1 MKRLAR
7 ILGIIVAVFAVIILA
22 LQLTLNSAW
31 MRKKVDSIAANAL
44 ENGQL
49 RYSRLHFKTFPNIV
63 AEADSLSITYPHE
76 LFSEFD
82 RVGVRGPLL
91 AEGRGAVEDTLLA
104 ADRFSVAVNPWRLL
118 LGRIR
123 MKRLH
128 LDHPQLYYHAYTPGH
143 SNLDIFKKGE
153 EKQEDTLKKGTGLP
167 WISLADVRIGEKPK
181 VVYTSQA
188 DTVHARVAFD
198 ELALRGDFRLKKN
211 VLASKLRGA
220 HLNLDSLRLSGRLPA
235 DTLAVAVDALTLDNP
250 RTNLLDLGLSG
261 EALYFSPSLG
271 SLQVPAELDTRVGFK
286 NHHSHFDVDLDHL
299 KGRVAYVPLR
309 AEGLFSKYD
318 DHSYVKGSAGIDSC
332 RLADVLENYA
342 RKLVPAAKDIRS
354 DALLNLAV
362 GADGNIS
369 SAELPEVDVAVDIP
383 SGHISWL
390 PKQIRA
396 LVDLGAKAHLS
407 KSKNLTADV
416 ERCHLRSNGI
426 KLDLDGDGRDLI
438 GRDPAVAARLGGFVI
453 LDSIARYL
461 PKNLDIRG
469 SGKLDLNAD
478 VNAHLNELEDYIFNK
493 TRIACRLTS
502 DRLSVQMPSQNIT
515 AMLRR
520 PDILLSS
527 AESSLKL
534 AADMDSLAFGLSD
547 SFRAGVRGMVN
558 RVDVKKV
565 ENAGKMVPYLSFST
579 TDDYLKLYA
588 GENKIEAENALV
600 SLEAMQR
607 VRRPRPR
614 MKRFLDSLQRV
625 YPGVPRDSLFVKF
638 RASRPVDDFAAKDLK
653 VSLDSSVVALLNRW
667 HPGGLVSLENASLVS
682 PSLPLRTTVNSMDLA
697 LDDDDAQLASFNVD
711 CGTSDIDVTGS
722 LGGFRRFI
730 RNRGPLK
737 FNFKVKS
744 NRLNA
749 NEILVAMQQ
758 GKSNEGVDVESADF
772 VVDSL
777 ANAKFD
783 PTEGEMRAIVV
794 PKNLRG
800 SIKLQADRVDYSS
813 LEIRP
818 ATAEINIQ
826 DRILQ
831 VKDVDVQSNVGRILL
846 NAFYASKSKS
856 DISAGID
863 MQLMNMPA
871 YDIIHMLPTVDAM
884 MPALKSFQGNL
895 ACDVSVTTQLDTNM
909 NVLTPTMNGLVRIAG
924 EDLFI
929 KNAGSLRKVTR
940 LLMFEDKNI
949 GHIEDLYV
957 DAVIGDNKVEV
968 YPFVL
973 GVDKYKVALA
983 GTQGFNGSMKY
994 NISILE
1000 SFLPFR
1006 FGINIFGNLD
1016 KWRFSLG
1023 RNKYRGGRVPSFTA
1037 DLDTMQVNLLD
1048 VIRNVYDRGVQSA
1061 MDQMARENKRLEK
1074 AKMLNS
1080 YTGAPSEEFL
1090 NKEEFQQVD
1099 SLLFSM
1105 QVDEENQ
1112 EVEAA
1117 LNAAADEALAAL
1129 TAQQAAWLEEH
1140 PWAGAAETRAEQ
1152 RKAERERKKAEKER
1166 AAAERERAAAEAAA
1180 TANVKDLLEEY
1191 KE

>member
-1 MKRLAR
+1 MKRLAK
-7 ILGIIVAVFAVIILA
+7 ILGIIIAVFAVIILA
-22 LQLTLNSAW
+22 LQLVLNSAW
-31 MRKKVDSIAANAL
+31 MRSKIEKIAANAIVD
-44 ENGQL
+44 GQL
-49 RYSRLHFKTFPNIV
+49 RYSSLRFRTFPYIG

-76 LFSEFD
+76 LFSQYD
-82 RVGVRGPLL
+82 ALGVRGPLL

-104 ADRFSVAVNPWRLL
+104 AGRLALSVNPWKLFC
-118 LGRIR
+118 GRIR
-123 MKRLH
+123 VRQLA
-128 LDHPQLYYHAYTPGH
+128 LEHPQIYYHAYSEGH
-143 SNLDIFKKGE
+143 SNLDVFKKS
-153 EKQEDTLKKGTGLP
+153 DTPADTSSKGLSLP
-167 WISLADVRIGEKPK
+167 WVSIGDVRINRSPRI
-181 VVYTSQA
+181 VYTSQA
-188 DTVHARVAFD
+188 DTVHMGLGFD
-198 ELALRGDFRLKKN
+198 ELALKGDFRLKKN
-211 VLASKLRGA
+211 ILASKLCKASLR
-220 HLNLDSLRLSGRLPA
+220 LDSLKLSGRLPA
-235 DTLAVAVDALTLDNP
+235 DTLALAVDALTLENP
-250 RTNLLDLGLSG
+250 RTNLLDLGLDG

-271 SLQVPAELDTRVGFK
+271 SLHVPAELETRVGFK
-286 NHHSHFDVDLDHL
+286 NHRSHFDLKLDHL
-299 KGRVAYVPLR
+299 LGRVAYVPLR

-318 DHSYVKGSAGIDSC
+318 DHSYVKASAGIDSC
-332 RLADVLENYA
+332 RVADVLDNYA
-342 RKLVPAAKDIRS
+342 RKLVPAARDFSS

-369 SAELPEVDVAVDIP
+369 PNEYPAVDVDVDIP

-390 PKQIRA
+390 PKKIRA
-396 LVDLGAKAHLS
+396 LVDLGAKAHLTPAGALS
-407 KSKNLTADV
+407 ADV

-438 GRDPAVAARLGGFVI
+438 GRDPAVAARLGGFVV
-453 LDSIARYL
+453 LDSIGRYL
-461 PKNLDIRG
+461 PASLDLRG
-469 SGKLDLNAD
+469 SGKLDLEAD
-478 VNAHLNELEDYIFNK
+478 VNAHLNELEDYIFRK
-493 TRIACRLTS
+493 TRIACRLS
-502 DRLSVQMPSQNIT
+502 GERLAVQMPSQNLT

-520 PDILLSS
+520 PDISLSS

-547 SFRAGVRGMVN
+547 SFRAGVRGMKN
-558 RVDVKKV
+558 RADLRKV

-579 TDDYLKLYA
+579 TDDHLKLYA
-588 GENKIEAENALV
+588 GENKIEGENALI

-625 YPGVPRDSLFVKF
+625 YPGVPRDSLFAKF
-638 RASRPVDDFAAKDLK
+638 RASRPVDEFASKDLK

-682 PSLPLRTTVNSMDLA
+682 PSLPLRTTLNSMDIA
-697 LDDDDAQLASFNVD
+697 LDDDDAQVASFNVD
-711 CGTSDIDVTGS
+711 CGTSDIDLTGS
-722 LGGFRRFI
+722 VGGFRRFI
-730 RNRGPLK
+730 MSRGPLK
-737 FNFKVKS
+737 FDFNVRSK
-744 NRLNA
+744 RLNA

-758 GKSNEGVDVESADF
+758 GASNKDVDVEAADF
-772 VVDSL
+772 VTDSL
-777 ANAKFD
+777 SNAVYD
-783 PTEGEMRAIVV
+783 PTAGEMRAIVV

-800 SIKLQADRVDYSS
+800 SINLMADRVDYSS

-818 ATAEINIQ
+818 ASALVNVR
-826 DRILQ
+826 DRVLQ

-846 NAFYASKSKS
+846 NAFYGTKSKS

-863 MQLMNMPA
+863 MQLMDMPA

-884 MPALKSFQGNL
+884 MPALKSFEGNL

-909 NVLTPTMNGLVRIAG
+909 NVLTPTLNGLVRIAG
-924 EDLFI
+924 ENLNI

-940 LLMFEDKNI
+940 LLMFKDKNI

-1006 FGINIFGNLD
+1006 FGIDIYGNLE

-1048 VIRNVYDRGVQSA
+1048 VIRNVYNRGVENA
-1061 MDQMARENKRLEK
+1061 MEQMARENKRLEK

-1090 NKEEFQQVD
+1090 SKEEFQQVD

-1129 TAQQAAWLEEH
+1129 TAQQTAWLEEH

-1152 RKAERERKKAEKER
+1152 RRAERERRKAEKE
-1166 AAAERERAAAEAAA
+1166 AAKVSE
-1180 TANVKDLLEEY
+1180 
-1191 KE
+1191 